1 MAVSPSHYVSL
12 DGTLYNRDIYL
23 PAFSWKTQPYQED
36 DIVKI
41 LLGSYKEEYLRKSQP
56 IDVSNTHFFSIKFKF
71 QECERYCVQ

>member
-12 DGTLYNRDIYL
+12 DGTLYKGDIYL
-23 PAFSWKTQPYQED
+23 PAFSWKTQPYQGD

-41 LLGSYKEEYLRKSQP
+41 LLGSYEEEYLRKSQP

-71 QECERYCVQ
+71 DITHIIFA